1 MTDETS
7 DIGPTGNHDL
17 RAITVRLTDL
27 QRKCRSASARNV
39 EAIEIEQ
46 RIGSVLD
53 RLNREKG
60 PDEEAPPFATLARE
74 LYAVERFFES
84 NGFLSVAK
92 EVAHVERALEA
103 LASPDEEPDLQVI
116 ERSMPDAP
124 ASGPEPD
131 EPGDDLEAEP
141 AVSRWAVP
149 KPLAATMALFV
160 VAIAIC
166 AFIIYRLEFAE
177 PKPTG
182 VDSVPT
188 PVPTSVPPTPTPRAE
203 TARPSGPAPGAILA
217 EAVGKARLSLAEGDV
232 DATIDHLS
240 EAALIDP
247 DHSTVLGTATQ
258 LVDLLVNRANG
269 AAENGL
275 WEIADLTLAR
285 AERLATRYG
294 LDTQKILDARS
305 RHSRM
310 ERFRLVKPS
319 DSAAIRAAAGQRVT
333 VVLKNGST
341 EQSIIK
347 GVADGHLLL
356 NEDTT
361 VRGGAMYYVERIPL
375 ADIDYLKVW
384 EE

>member
-7 DIGPTGNHDL
+7 DNGPTGNHDL

-27 QRKCRSASARNV
+27 QRKCRSAGSRNV
-39 EAIEIEQ
+39 EAIDIEQ
-46 RIGSVLD
+46 RLGSVLD
-53 RLNREKG
+53 RLKRGEG
-60 PDEEAPPFATLARE
+60 PEDEPPPFAALARE

-103 LASPDEEPDLQVI
+103 LAAPDEEPVLPTSEQTTF
-116 ERSMPDAP
+116 DA
-124 ASGPEPD
+124 AGGPGPGETGD
-131 EPGDDLEAEP
+131 EHETEP

-166 AFIIYRLEFAE
+166 AVIIYRLEFAE
-177 PKPTG
+177 PAPTR
-182 VDSVPT
+182 VDSRPT
-188 PVPTSVPPTPTPRAE
+188 PAPTPAPPAPTPTIEA
-203 TARPSGPAPGAILA
+203 ARPSGPAPGAVLA

-240 EAALIDP
+240 QAALIDP

-258 LVDLLVNRANG
+258 LVDLLVDRANG
-269 AAENGL
+269 AAESGL

-294 LDTQKILDARS
+294 LDTQRILDARY

-319 DSAAIRAAAGQRVT
+319 DTAAIRAAAGRRVT
-333 VVLKNGST
+333 VVLRDGST

-347 GVADGHLLL
+347 GVADGELLL

-361 VRGGAMYYVERIPL
+361 VRGGAVYYVERIPL
-375 ADIDYLKVW
+375 TEIDYLKIW

>member
-1 MTDETS
+1 MTDDTS

-17 RAITVRLTDL
+17 RAITVRLSDL
-27 QRKCRSASARNV
+27 KRKCRSASARNA

-46 RIGSVLD
+46 RIESVLD
-53 RLNREKG
+53 RLEPGEGPEK
-60 PDEEAPPFATLARE
+60 ETPPFAALARE

-92 EVAHVERALEA
+92 EVAYVERALEA
-103 LASPDEEPDLQVI
+103 LAPADEERDLPMP
-116 ERSMPDAP
+116 EPTLPDAP
-124 ASGPEPD
+124 ATGRDAD
-131 EPGDDLEAEP
+131 ETDDDLDAEP

-160 VAIAIC
+160 IAIAIC
-166 AFIIYRLEFAE
+166 AFIIYKLEFAE
-177 PKPTG
+177 TKPAG
-182 VDSVPT
+182 IDSIPT
-188 PVPTSVPPTPTPRAE
+188 PVPTLIPPTPTPTVE

-240 EAALIDP
+240 EAALIDS

-269 AAENGL
+269 AAESGL

-294 LDTQKILDARS
+294 LDTQKILDARR

-319 DSAAIRAAAGQRVT
+319 DPGAIRAAAGRRVT
-333 VVLKNGST
+333 VVLKDGST

-375 ADIDYLKVW
+375 AEIDYLKIW

>member
-1 MTDETS
+1 MADETS
-7 DIGPTGNHDL
+7 DTNPTGNHDL

-27 QRKCRSASARNV
+27 QRKCRSASARND
-39 EAIEIEQ
+39 EALEIEH
-46 RIGSVLD
+46 RLGSVLE
-53 RLNREKG
+53 RLKMAEG
-60 PDEEAPPFATLARE
+60 PDEETPPFGALARE

-103 LASPDEEPDLQVI
+103 LSSPEEEPEISLPERALADADTTGFEAGDADDGI
-116 ERSMPDAP
+116 EE
-124 ASGPEPD
+124 EPT
-131 EPGDDLEAEP
+131 
-141 AVSRWAVP
+141 VSRWAVP

-160 VAIAIC
+160 VAIAVC
-166 AFIIYRLEFAE
+166 AFIIYRFEFAE
-177 PKPTG
+177 PKPLAL
-182 VDSVPT
+182 DPLPM
-188 PVPTSVPPTPTPRAE
+188 PVPTVVAPTPSPTVRSAAP
-203 TARPSGPAPGAILA
+203 PGPAPGAVLA
-217 EAVGKARLSLAEGDV
+217 EAVGDARLSLAEGDV
-232 DATIDHLS
+232 DATIDSLS
-240 EAALIDP
+240 RAAIIDP
-247 DHSTVLGTATQ
+247 DHSTVLATAGQ
-258 LVDLLVNRANG
+258 LVDLLVDRANG

-294 LDTQKILDARS
+294 LDTQKILDARY

-310 ERFRLVKPS
+310 ERFRLVQAS
-319 DSAAIRAAAGQRVT
+319 DRAAIRAATGQRVT
-333 VVLKNGST
+333 VVLKDGST

-361 VRGGAMYYVERIPL
+361 VRGGAVYYVERIPL
-375 ADIDYLKVW
+375 VEIDYLKVW